1 MNNYKLINGD
11 CIKEME
17 KMIMNNVQV
26 ELIVTSPPY
35 FNVKEYSH
43 YETYEDYLNWLQE
56 VFNNAFQIL
65 KNGRMCA
72 VNISNIIIPR
82 KKRQEESRRLP
93 LAFHL
98 IQIMEDIGFKFL
110 EDIIWVKPNGSV
122 PNRNGGFYRNRK
134 PIAYKPN
141 CINEYIFIF
150 QKPTDKL
157 IDDILKQYPQ
167 ETIDHS
173 LVTCDYE
180 KTNIWHIN
188 PSYTK
193 KHPATYPIELT
204 DKIIKYYT
212 FVGDTV
218 LDPFMGSGTTG
229 VTCLQTNRNFIGIEK
244 VEKYYDI
251 AKQRINEAK
260 AQRRLI

>member
-1 MNNYKLINGD
+1 MIRLINDD
-11 CIKEME
+11 CIVEMK
-17 KMIMNNVQV
+17 KMIMDNVQV

-35 FNVKEYSH
+35 YNVKDYSH
-43 YETYEDYLNWLQE
+43 YETYEDYLNWLKQA
-56 VFNNAFQIL
+56 FSNAFQIL
-65 KNGRMCA
+65 KDGRMCA

-82 KKRQEESRRLP
+82 KKRQDESKRLP

-98 IQIMEDIGFKFL
+98 VQIMEDIGFKFL

-167 ETIDHS
+167 ETTDQS
-173 LVTCDYE
+173 LVSCDYE

-193 KHPATYPIELT
+193 KHPAIYPIELT

-218 LDPFMGSGTTG
+218 LDPFMGTGTTG
-229 VTCLQTNRNFIGIEK
+229 VSSKKLNRKFIGIEK
-244 VEKYYDI
+244 DKDYFEY
-251 AKQRINEAK
+251 AKERMG
-260 AQRRLI
+260 L